1 MKQQKDDEIKS
12 VSFDE
17 ADETDYENRIVDPD
31 YNPADAETENPL
43 RPQTLDSYIGQ
54 DTVKQ
59 NLSVYISAALAR
71 HESLDHCLLYG
82 PPGLGKTTLAGH
94 INIYL

>member
-31 YNPADAETENPL
+31 YNPADAET
-43 RPQTLDSYIGQ
+43 D
-54 DTVKQ
+54 KQ
-59 NLSVYISAALAR
+59 
-71 HESLDHCLLYG
+71 LLEELNHR
-82 PPGLGKTTLAGH
+82 GLLGV
-94 INIYL
+94 